1 MTNHARGM
9 DPPVGRVLFSIQN
22 TPDVLVLTLRSAP
35 GPQTL
40 DELATK
46 SVTLFHFKK
55 LSVSGILT
63 SRYSKANTIITA
75 ALIRCTM
82 YATRFQ
88 PMYTA
93 SQHVQHAS
101 EVVSL
106 VVGSLVIKFSRS
118 SRSPGN
124 LFVLLLLRLL
134 ELPIME

>member
-63 SRYSKANTIITA
+63 SRYIEANTIITT

-101 EVVSL
+101 GVVSW
-106 VVGSLVIKFSRS
+106 VVGSLS
-118 SRSPGN
+118 SKLSLSFGLPMSF
-124 LFVLLLLRLL
+124 LLVLLLL

>member
-63 SRYSKANTIITA
+63 SRYIEANTIITA

-101 EVVSL
+101 GVVSL
-106 VVGSLVIKFSRS
+106 VVGSLLSKFL
-118 SRSPGN
+118 RSPG
-124 LFVLLLLRLL
+124 LTRFLLVLLLL